1 MISTQPHTRAHIS
14 PAAISHKNDQVEN
27 PLLIPDSQLVV
38 ARPLSLRASQKL
50 PLYEDSYFEVSVRI
64 PGRNFGAS
72 LQVTYHQ
79 ENVSVRIFRECQ
91 RVQEYACPAL
101 CQAVQ

>member
-72 LQVTYHQ
+72 LQVTDQ
-79 ENVSVRIFRECQ
+79 ENVSVCKSMHVLPCVR
-91 RVQEYACPAL
+91 L
-101 CQAVQ
+101 CSSVSSLV